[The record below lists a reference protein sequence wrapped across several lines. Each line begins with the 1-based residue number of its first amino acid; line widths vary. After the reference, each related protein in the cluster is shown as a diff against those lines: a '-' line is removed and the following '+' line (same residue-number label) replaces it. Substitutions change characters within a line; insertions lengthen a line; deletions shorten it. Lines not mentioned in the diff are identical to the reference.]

1 MAERLD
7 VEVTGK
13 SKFQVAEEMARYI
26 LFSIEKKSGN
36 VTRKE
41 YLKAVEQ
48 SLYVLSGGPAP
59 E

>member
-1 MAERLD
+1 VADKLD

-48 SLYVLSGGPAP
+48 SIYVLGGGPAP
-59 E
+59 D

>member
-1 MAERLD
+1 MADKLD

-26 LFSIEKKSGN
+26 LHSIERKQSI
-36 VTRKE
+36 TRND

-48 SLYVLSGGPAP
+48 SLYVLSGGSAP
-59 E
+59 G